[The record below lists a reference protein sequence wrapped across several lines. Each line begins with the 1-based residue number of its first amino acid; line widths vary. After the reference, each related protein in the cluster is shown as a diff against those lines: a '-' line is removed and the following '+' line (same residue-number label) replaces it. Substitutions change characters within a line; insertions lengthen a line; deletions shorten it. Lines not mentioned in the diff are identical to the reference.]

1 MIWWKKRFLHI
12 FSFLVFFLF
21 LYSFSKLYFFH
32 HLNFNQDLELLIGE
46 GSNLPTRW
54 VGYKDVNKDI
64 PILILA
70 GHADSQ
76 GLAGAGTSG
85 EAVDKFGLNP
95 MDPEISDEL
104 FWNLQLQESI
114 VHIGKKKGLNIRSY
128 DPGIRNIDAADDP
141 RTNWSVGGKF
151 AQDGGYV
158 IEIHFDSYGTYG
170 VGSGLIPPFFE
181 APNKIDESIAKK
193 FGRYPISFR
202 GGLGAPR
209 RQIRILEIG
218 KLEGLLEKNLR
229 NIKTRQKTIKFL
241 SNEIIQAFLSGLNKR
256 ASLPSNPKPDEAGT
270 FLQEIYL

>member
-1 MIWWKKRFLHI
+1 MLWWKKRLLKT
-12 FSFLVFFLF
+12 FSFLVFFFF
-21 LYSFSKLYFFH
+21 LYSFSKLYFFN
-32 HLNFNQDLELLIGE
+32 HLKFSEDLELLIGE
-46 GSNLPTRW
+46 GSNLPTFW
-54 VGYKDVNKDI
+54 VGEEDVKKDI

-76 GLAGAGTSG
+76 GLAGAGTPG

-104 FWNLQLQESI
+104 FWNLKLQESI
-114 VHIGKKKGLNIRSY
+114 VQIGKKKGLNIRSY
-128 DPGIRNIDAADDP
+128 DPGIRNIEDANDP
-141 RTNWSVGGKF
+141 RTNWSVGAEF
-151 AQDGGYV
+151 ARDGGYA
-158 IEIHFDSYGTYG
+158 IEIHFDSYGSYG

-193 FGRYPISFR
+193 FGRFPILFR

-218 KLEGLLEKNLR
+218 KLEGVLEKNLR
-229 NIKTRQKTIKFL
+229 NFKTREKTIKFL
-241 SNEIIQAFLSGLNKR
+241 SNQIVQAFLNGINGRS
-256 ASLPSNPKPDEAGT
+256 SSNPTLDESDT